1 VPARP
6 GEGPAP
12 TLRDVAEVAG
22 VSFKTVSNVL
32 NDHPQVREETRARVL
47 AAVAQLGYRPN
58 LSARNLRRGHSGVI
72 GLAVPELGQAF
83 FAQLADDVI
92 HTAAELGLV
101 VLVEQTGG
109 DRDRE
114 LEVLRSPRLSLTDG
128 LLLAPLGLTADDARA
143 AAPGT
148 PLVVLGEPLFPGPVD
163 HVTMQHAAA
172 ARAATE
178 HLLGLGRRRVLLLG
192 AHDNETASV
201 AGLRHAGY
209 TAALE
214 AAGIAVDD
222 ALVVPI
228 ETWDRPNGAR
238 AMADVLASGTRM
250 DAVFA
255 MNDDLALGALRALQE
270 RGLRVPH
277 DVALVGFDDVADGRF
292 AYPSLTTVEPGRHEV
307 ARLAVRYLR
316 ERIADRRA
324 GELAPRVV
332 APDFRLVVR
341 ESTAG
346 VAVAPGAVALHA

>member
-1 VPARP
+1 MAAHA

-32 NDHPQVREETRARVL
+32 NDHPQVREATRARVL
-47 AAVAQLGYRPN
+47 AAVEQLGYRPN

-92 HTAAELGLV
+92 HTAAERGLV

-109 DRDRE
+109 DRERE

-128 LLLAPLGLTADDARA
+128 LLLAPLGLTAQDAED
-143 AAPGT
+143 AAPAS
-148 PLVVLGEPLFPGPVD
+148 PLVVLGEPLFAGAVD
-163 HVTMQHAAA
+163 HVTMRHEDA
-172 ARAATE
+172 ARAATG

-192 AHDNETASV
+192 AHAGETTSV

-209 TAALE
+209 VAALA
-214 AAGIAVDD
+214 AAGIPVDD

-238 AMADVLASGTRM
+238 AMAEVLDAGTRM

-255 MNDDLALGALRALQE
+255 MNDDLALGALRSLQE

-292 AYPSLTTVEPGRHEV
+292 AYPNLTTVEPGRHEV
-307 ARLAVRYLR
+307 ARLAVEYLQ
-316 ERIADRRA
+316 ERIADRRT
-324 GELAPRVV
+324 GRQLAPRVV

-341 ESTAG
+341 ESTT
-346 VAVAPGAVALHA
+346 L